1 MTKALIY
8 WIGILFIGSSTCWGQ
23 NAVNYPL
30 AAGDTLPNQVVTP
43 VKPAKISH
51 AEPLYLDLVR
61 DLGARKGEREW
72 NVGTE
77 FSRHTGGTSWHPFV
91 EYEFAP
97 VNRLGLEV
105 EVPFLLTVPATGQ
118 ESSTATTFRL
128 HSIKT
133 SVQWTYAVISPW
145 QTSLAVGYTN
155 ELIVNSGDMHA
166 GKAVFTSE
174 EGHPFLVAAKKW
186 GRHWNSLVYAAL
198 GGQMPMHGAIR
209 SDGYEL
215 NLALHY
221 VMPRYKAF
229 VGVELYQYQNG
240 PQREQTVRPQVR
252 IALKNN
258 LLIGLVGSVPL
269 NGTGTASSFL
279 RLIYEPRQR

>member
-1 MTKALIY
+1 MKKALLF
-8 WIGILFIGSSTCWGQ
+8 WIGILLTGYSTCWGQ
-23 NAVNYPL
+23 LTDNPDSTAK
-30 AAGDTLPNQVVTP
+30 DTLPV

-72 NVGTE
+72 NVGTQ
-77 FSRHTGGTSWHPFV
+77 FSQHGGSTSWHPFV

-105 EVPFLLTVPATGQ
+105 EVPFQLTVPAHNQ
-118 ESSTATTFRL
+118 EFPTAATFRL

-133 SVQWTYAVISPW
+133 SVQWTYAVIVPW

-155 ELIVNSGDMHA
+155 ELVVNSA
-166 GKAVFTSE
+166 GLHSGKGLFTSE

-186 GRHWNSLVYAAL
+186 GQHWNTLVYVAL
-198 GGQMPMHGAIR
+198 GGQLPMQGSIR
-209 SDGYEL
+209 SSGYEL

-221 VMPRYKAF
+221 VIPRYKAF
-229 VGVELYQYQNG
+229 LGVELYQYQNG
-240 PQREQTVRPQVR
+240 PQREQTIRPQIR
-252 IALKNN
+252 LALKSNV
-258 LLIGLVGSVPL
+258 LIGLVSNIPLRGSE
-269 NGTGTASSFL
+269 GASSFI
-279 RLIYEPRQR
+279 RLIYEPRRR

>member
-1 MTKALIY
+1 MKKASIY
-8 WIGILFIGSSTCWGQ
+8 WICILCISYLTGWGQ
-23 NAVNYPL
+23 STTNPL
-30 AAGDTLPNQVVTP
+30 PTAADTVPSSVGTSS
-43 VKPAKISH
+43 KATKISH

-77 FSRHTGGTSWHPFV
+77 FSRQGGMTSWHPFV

-97 VNRLGLEV
+97 INRLGLEV
-105 EVPFLLTVPATGQ
+105 EVPFQLLVPTSSQ
-118 ESSTATTFRL
+118 ELPTTTFRV

-133 SVQWTYAVISPW
+133 SVQWTYAVIRPW
-145 QTSLAVGYTN
+145 QTSLAIGYTN
-155 ELIVNSGDMHA
+155 ELVVNSGGIHA
-166 GKAVFTSE
+166 GKAIFTTE

-198 GGQMPMHGAIR
+198 GGQLPMHGAIR

-221 VMPRYKAF
+221 VIPQYKAF
-229 VGVELYQYQNG
+229 VGVELYQYRNG
-240 PQREQTVRPQVR
+240 PLQEQTVRPQVR

-258 LLIGLVGSVPL
+258 LLLGLVSSLPV

-279 RLIYEPRQR
+279 RLIYEPRRR